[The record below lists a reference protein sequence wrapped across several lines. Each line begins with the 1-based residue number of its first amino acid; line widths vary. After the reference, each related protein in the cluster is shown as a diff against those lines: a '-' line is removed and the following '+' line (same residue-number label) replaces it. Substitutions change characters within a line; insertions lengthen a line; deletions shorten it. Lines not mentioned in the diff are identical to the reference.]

1 MPTLP
6 ALLDEL
12 HRELELQERHSEAL
26 DTKAS
31 VFLGFAAAIVTL
43 SSALSWSWGLVPGQA
58 AALIA
63 AVLSIVAM
71 GVRRRNVW
79 NPIHM
84 RSKYATMSLGEG
96 WAVVH
101 DLRLKDW
108 TEMNS
113 KLKTKAKTVIWVEV
127 SLLSSAVLIA
137 ISLMLGGG
145 D

>member
-43 SSALSWSWGLVPGQA
+43 SSTMSWSWGLVPGQA
-58 AALIA
+58 AALIS
-63 AVLSIVAM
+63 AVLAIVAM
-71 GVRRRNVW
+71 GVRRRKVW
-79 NPIHM
+79 NPLHM
-84 RSKYATMSLGEG
+84 RSEYATRPFNEG
-96 WAVVH
+96 VAAIH
-101 DLRLKDW
+101 DLRLTDW
-108 TEMNS
+108 ADMS
-113 KLKTKAKTVIWVEV
+113 AKLKTKAWTVLWVEV
-127 SLLSSAVLIA
+127 FLLLSAVLIA
-137 ISLMLGGG
+137 TSIMLGGG